1 MIHHVPHI
9 FYTRYKGTTL
19 PEILIVIILSGI
31 LFLILFEGMNIVN
44 RYNYMLKDRL
54 IKKNGLFYSHSTLEL
69 IMEETDSIRKA
80 KEDDI
85 LFFYKTGEIRHTILL
100 KNEGF
105 QVLFKEL
112 QDTIFINNLDWELRY
127 IDEEKHEIDSVIVI
141 VPIDNDTLTLKY
153 GLSSMYHLIK
163 NNR

>member
-1 MIHHVPHI
+1 MKHHVPHI
-9 FYTRYKGTTL
+9 FYMRYKGTTL
-19 PEILIVIILSGI
+19 PEILIVIILSGV

-54 IKKNGLFYSHSTLEL
+54 IKKNELFYSHSTLEL
-69 IMEETDSIRKA
+69 ILEETDSIRKA

-85 LFFYKTGEIRHTILL
+85 LLFYTTGDIRHS
-100 KNEGF
+100 
-105 QVLFKEL
+105 FKEL

-127 IDEEKHEIDSVIVI
+127 IDEEKHEIDSIIVI

-163 NNR
+163 KQ